1 MSNHYKNPLLKNIVI
16 HTQDVMDG
24 MQNFMNRIS
33 TIQNC
38 VQTAIAEIGNI
49 ADLCG
54 QVPAGVKSGAL
65 ISSCST
71 AIAYLAKR
79 NFLEYGENVTNAVDK
94 LIYEALSADQETA
107 EEVVDALDDLL
118 YVSKMIDG
126 LNEVLE
132 FKSRTNDV
140 NAVERYFNYVMYHDT
155 EWIPEVM
162 QLDGTSEEEK
172 YLARK
177 LANMNCTEETKWD
190 QEKVDQ
196 LWEACEEIY
205 FTYGLQI
212 DPRYLLAII
221 IHENTGS
228 FNTSSENKAADGQNG
243 PEINYALD
251 LMKANDLIFGKTL
264 GYIYYHDDFKEA
276 CEDNA
281 NILVSNRAD
290 VFSYANWKTPIIRLD
305 SRTIDYDGYAE
316 HSLWLEDVENNYE
329 LLTYDNACMA
339 YDNYLCSLDTEI
351 VNEIADGIEMPICK
365 FIAKK
370 DGQDSDGNPDD
381 TGIIVTVVNGDN

>member
-1 MSNHYKNPLLKNIVI
+1 MGNHYKNPLSKNIVI
-16 HTQDVMDG
+16 HTQDMIDG
-24 MQNFMNRIS
+24 MQNFMSRIS

-38 VQTAIAEIGNI
+38 VQTVVAEIGNI

-54 QVPAGVKSGAL
+54 QVPPRVKSGDL

-79 NFLEYGENVTNAVDK
+79 NFLEYGENVTNTVDK
-94 LIYEALSADQETA
+94 LMYEAFLADQETA
-107 EEVVDALDDLL
+107 EEVLDALDDLA
-118 YVSKMIDG
+118 YVNKMIDE

-132 FKSRTNDV
+132 FKSTTNDV

-177 LANMNCTEETKWD
+177 LANLNCTEETKWD
-190 QEKVDQ
+190 QEKVNQ

-243 PEINYALD
+243 PEKDYALD
-251 LMKANDLIFGKTL
+251 LMKANDLVFGKTL

-276 CEDNA
+276 VGNNA
-281 NILVSNRAD
+281 NILASNSAD
-290 VFSYANWKTPIIRLD
+290 VFSYVNWNTPIIKLKKD
-305 SRTIDYDGYAE
+305 IVVPGEYAT
-316 HSLWLEDVENNYE
+316 HSAWAEDVEDNYE
-329 LLTYDNACMA
+329 LLAFNNAGMV
-339 YDNYLCSLDTEI
+339 YDNYLCSLDAEI
-351 VNEIADGIEMPICK
+351 VNEIANGIEMPEYK
-365 FIAKK
+365 FVAKMN
-370 DGQDSDGNPDD
+370 GSNSDGDLND
-381 TGIIVTVVNGDN
+381 TYTITVATGNE

>member
-1 MSNHYKNPLLKNIVI
+1 MNNHYKNPLLKNIVI

-33 TIQNC
+33 TIQDC

-54 QVPAGVKSGAL
+54 QVPARVKSGAL

-132 FKSRTNDV
+132 FKSRTKDV

-162 QLDGTSEEEK
+162 QLDGTLEEEK

-243 PEINYALD
+243 PEVNYALD

-290 VFSYANWKTPIIRLD
+290 VFSYANWNTPIIKLKK
-305 SRTIDYDGYAE
+305 GVVVPGEYAT
-316 HSLWLEDVENNYE
+316 HSEWAEDVEDNYE
-329 LLTYDNACMA
+329 LLAFNNAGMA

-351 VNEIADGIEMPICK
+351 VNEIATGIEMPEYK
-365 FIAKK
+365 FVAEMNGANFKGDLNNTYTI
-370 DGQDSDGNPDD
+370 
-381 TGIIVTVVNGDN
+381 TVATND